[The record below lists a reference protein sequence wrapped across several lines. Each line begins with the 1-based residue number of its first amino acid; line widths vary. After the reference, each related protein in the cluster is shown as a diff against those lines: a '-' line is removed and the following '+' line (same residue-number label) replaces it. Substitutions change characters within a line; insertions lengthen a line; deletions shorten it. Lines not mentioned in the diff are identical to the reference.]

1 MEIDDIISTFVAKK
15 RDERQKRTNQE
26 LDAARSTVTRVIQ
39 HNLAKD
45 KRSLKRSKKTAA
57 ARTTKVTQ
65 AERRIQQL
73 LKTAK
78 NMIVQLDQTQ
88 KTVLQQVKEKE
99 RAFGRKKEAALRG
112 EHPPTVSLSPRSRG
126 DCSEEETRAAAGR
139 PAKGTLRADG
149 DLQAGSV

>member
-1 MEIDDIISTFVAKK
+1 MEIEEIISTFVAKK
-15 RDERQKRTNQE
+15 RDERKKRTKQE
-26 LDAARSTVTRVIQ
+26 LDVARSTVTQVIQ

-45 KRSLKRSKKTAA
+45 KRSLKQSRKTAA
-57 ARTTKVTQ
+57 ARTAKVTQ

-99 RAFGRKKEAALRG
+99 RAFGRKKEAVLRG
-112 EHPPTVSLSPRSRG
+112 EHPPAV
-126 DCSEEETRAAAGR
+126 
-139 PAKGTLRADG
+139 
-149 DLQAGSV
+149 